1 MHKFFA
7 SLAAI
12 LIASALSGCATQAS
26 IPALDNEPPA
36 TEQQVAERQ
45 RMMSEKRAM
54 QPGPGERFDIVV
66 VGGTCAPKTSAKFA
80 VTSCVNEQ
88 PCNGHGLRGEDGKV
102 SCACFSVRG
111 GCSADTFCHNRSR
124 SCVKLPADTY
134 HAQ

>member
-1 MHKFFA
+1 MVKIFA
-7 SLAAI
+7 LPTVVLLAT
-12 LIASALSGCATQAS
+12 LLSACAMQATV
-26 IPALDNEPPA
+26 PALDNEPRA

-54 QPGPGERFDIVV
+54 QPGPDERFDIVV
-66 VGGTCAPKTSAKFA
+66 VGGSCAPKTSAKFA

-88 PCNGHGLRGEDGKV
+88 ACNGHGLLGEDGKV

-111 GCSADTFCHNRSR
+111 GCGAETFCHNRSR
-124 SCVKLPADTY
+124 SCVKLPEDSY

>member
-1 MHKFFA
+1 MNKIFA
-7 SLAAI
+7 AVAVILLAT
-12 LIASALSGCATQAS
+12 LLSACAMQAT
-26 IPALDNEPPA
+26 IPALDNEPA
-36 TEQQVAERQ
+36 ASEQQVAERQ
-45 RMMSEKRAM
+45 RMMSETRVM
-54 QPGPGERFDIVV
+54 QPGPDERFDIVV
-66 VGGTCAPKTSAKFA
+66 VGGGCAPKTSAKFA

-102 SCACFSVRG
+102 TCACFSVRG

>member
-1 MHKFFA
+1 MNRIFTSAAVILFA
-7 SLAAI
+7 TL
-12 LIASALSGCATQAS
+12 LSACAMQAT
-26 IPALDNEPPA
+26 IPALDNESPA
-36 TEQQVAERQ
+36 SEQQVAERQ

-54 QPGPGERFDIVV
+54 RPSPGERFDIVV

-80 VTSCVNEQ
+80 VTSCVNDQ
-88 PCNGHGLRGEDGKV
+88 ACNGHGLRGDDGKV

-124 SCVKLPADTY
+124 SCVKLPADSY